1 MLCMKKHQG
10 LIIILGFVLF
20 SSFAIGT
27 DFKTESFGSSIDIPN
42 IRWHSSEFGS
52 SINVTVSTPEE
63 DSDIRWNYS
72 SFGTSIVVGESSNT
86 GKVSDIRWNYSSFG
100 TSIVVGESSNTGK
113 VLDGYNVY
121 PLMILVI
128 VSLFG
133 FLAVLFSKGGN

>member
-86 GKVSDIRWNYSSFG
+86 GKV
-100 TSIVVGESSNTGK
+100 
-113 VLDGYNVY
+113 LDGYNVY